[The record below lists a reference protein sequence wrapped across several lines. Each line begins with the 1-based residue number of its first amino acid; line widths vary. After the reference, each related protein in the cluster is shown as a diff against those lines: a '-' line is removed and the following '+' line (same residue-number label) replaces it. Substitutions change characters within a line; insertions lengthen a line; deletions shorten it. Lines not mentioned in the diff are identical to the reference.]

1 MTLGARGLVTDP
13 DGRVLLIEHSYVSGW
28 YLPGG
33 GVERGETVQEA
44 LSRELVE
51 EAGIEA
57 TGPLVLLSVHSNHR
71 RHRNDHVLLFRV
83 PRWRQVEPTSRG
95 EVLNIGWF
103 QPDDLPEDA
112 TPSTRARVA
121 EVFRGGAHHPL
132 W

>member
-1 MTLGARGLVTDP
+1 
-13 DGRVLLIEHSYVSGW
+13 VLGW

-44 LSRELVE
+44 LLRELVE

-57 TGPLVLLSVHSNHR
+57 TGPLELVSVHDNHR

-83 PRWRQVEPTSRG
+83 PQWRRVEPTSRG
-95 EVLNIGWF
+95 EVLNTGWF
-103 QPDDLPEDA
+103 HPDKLPEDA
-112 TPSTRARVA
+112 TLGTRARIV
-121 EVFRGGAHHPL
+121 EVFKGGGAHPL